1 METKGYIAVRHNNK
15 SGNVYPYKTEQER
28 KSLILKYAKQPH
40 REFNIYELN
49 EANNWVGGGTISSG
63 YLAVKSNNGHPG
75 AVFRFLSPN
84 ALSNLKKNVPD
95 THKIFSLDSKEDA
108 LKWAGAQ
115 GVVGE
120 LNNEK
125 PNPITNTEKANEPQ
139 AKNKVQTQSET
150 KNKSLPAVNVDN
162 ISQSFTAFVEV
173 IRDYILPGMM
183 PALLELS
190 VGGHHSAYL
199 TVYPLMADLGIVRN
213 DRWIRCRDIN
223 DNPIAVNFAN
233 VSNVALAKDLL

>member
-84 ALSNLKKNVPD
+84 ALSNLQKNISGS
-95 THKIFSLDSKEDA
+95 HQIFGLDSKEAA

-115 GVVGE
+115 GIVGE

-125 PNPITNTEKANEPQ
+125 ASAPTNTEKTIESQTKDKVQLQSEP
-139 AKNKVQTQSET
+139 KNKNFSSVY
-150 KNKSLPAVNVDN
+150 VDN
-162 ISQSFTAFVEV
+162 ISQSFTAFIEV
-173 IRDYILPGMM
+173 IRDYILPDMM
-183 PALLELS
+183 PALIELN
-190 VGGHHSAYL
+190 VGGDSTAYL
-199 TVYPLMADLGIVRN
+199 TVYPSRADLGIVRN
-213 DRWIRCRDIN
+213 DRWMRCRDIN